1 MRKLT
6 LLFVAG
12 LAAMAQTAPAPP
24 AKQERDLQFEAAKK
38 APGKAAV
45 APVIPRS
52 YALVVGIAQYQ
63 NLPAAAQLKFPERD
77 AEAIYSILISPE
89 GGNFKAENVHML
101 SGPKATL
108 ANLRHEL
115 EEWLPTVTKDDDR
128 VLIYFAGHGFVKGGR
143 AYLAPYD
150 IRADDIPS
158 TGYPMDQL
166 GQVFGTEIKGKWK
179 VLLTDSCHSG
189 AITPVDDNAVL
200 SRRLLDLN
208 KSVFSLTASRD
219 RERSYESDQWGGGH
233 GIFTYYVVRG
243 LEGYADESGDGVVTA
258 DELAEYVRRNVRE
271 ATSGGQNPTSDRGSF
286 DSDMLLAYLPSGVSP
301 GAPPPAKFGTLVI
314 ESNMD
319 GVEVF
324 VNGKSVGVVDK
335 SKPLSLPGLTPGAIT
350 IKAVKMGYEPDGPRE
365 EMVYPG
371 QETTVSVKIII
382 PRRRQKAAVDKFDR
396 GMEFYNK
403 GTPDAYKKAIEEFQA
418 AFQTDPAYSQAALY
432 MARVYQ
438 ALFDLD
444 NARLW
449 AKKAIEIDPDYM
461 DARAAYGGIL
471 LDVGDFDEAIRQL
484 NLVTHRDRTNQ
495 IALYLQARTYFMKE
509 MFEQSVDS
517 ARAAIVIAP
526 NNGEAHLWLAESLR
540 HLKRYDD
547 SSREYKKYLEFSNFD
562 PTAAGKT
569 GYYFTLVAFG
579 VGTKKRAA
587 QRDIWKEQRYIANFG
602 LCENAKNQ
610 GRYDEAIGYCR
621 EALRY
626 DPEDAF
632 TFYELGLAYEFQ
644 ARETGTIELLAAAR
658 TSFSKMLNLNSDLAE
673 SEIAR
678 KNIATIDAYLRDN
691 R

>member
-1 MRKLT
+1 MRKLF
-6 LLFVAG
+6 LIFVAG
-12 LAAMAQTAPAPP
+12 LALLAQTAPAPP
-24 AKQERDLQFEAAKK
+24 SKHERDLQFEAKK
-38 APGKAAV
+38 AAPAKATV
-45 APVIPRS
+45 APVIPHS

-63 NLPAAAQLKFPERD
+63 NLPAAAQLKYPERD

-89 GGNFKAENVHML
+89 GGNFKAENVHIL

-108 ANLRHEL
+108 ASVRKEL
-115 EEWLPTVTKDDDR
+115 EEWLPSVTKDDDR
-128 VLIYFAGHGFVKGGR
+128 VLIYFAGHGFVKSGR

-150 IRADDIPS
+150 IKPDDIPA

-166 GQVFGTEIKGKWK
+166 GEVFGTQIKGKWK
-179 VLLTDSCHSG
+179 VLLTDACHSG

-200 SRRLLDLN
+200 SRHLLDLN
-208 KSVFSLTASRD
+208 KSVFSLSASRD
-219 RERSYESDQWGGGH
+219 RERSYESDQWGSGH

-271 ATSGGQNPTSDRGSF
+271 ATNGGQNPTSDRGSF

-314 ESNMD
+314 EANMD

-335 SKPLSLPGLTPGAIT
+335 GKPLSLPGLTPGAVT

-365 EMVYPG
+365 EMIYPG
-371 QETTVSVKIII
+371 QETTVSVKIVI
-382 PRRRQKAAVDKFDR
+382 PRRRQKAAVDKFDH
-396 GMEFYNK
+396 GMELYNK
-403 GTPDAYKKAIEEFQA
+403 GTPDAYKKAVEEFQA
-418 AFQTDPAYSQAALY
+418 AFHEDATYSQAALY
-432 MARVYQ
+432 LARVYQ
-438 ALFDLD
+438 ALYDLD
-444 NARLW
+444 NARQW

-471 LDVGDFDEAIRQL
+471 LDVGDYDEAIRQL
-484 NLVTHRDRTNQ
+484 NLVTHRDPKNQ
-495 IALYLQARTYFMKE
+495 VALYLQARTYFMKE
-509 MFEQSVDS
+509 MYAQSVDS
-517 ARAAIVIAP
+517 SQAAIALAP

-540 HLKRYDD
+540 HLKQFDD
-547 SSREYKKYLEFSNFD
+547 SSREYKRYLELSNFD

-569 GYYFTLVAFG
+569 GYVVGLALIG

-587 QRDIWKEQRYIANFG
+587 QRDVWKEQRYIANFG
-602 LCENAKNQ
+602 LCENAKNL
-610 GRYDEAIGYCR
+610 GRYEEAIGHCR

-644 ARETGTIELLAAAR
+644 ARETGALELLAAAR

-673 SEIAR
+673 SELAR
-678 KNIATIDAYLRDN
+678 KNIANIDAYLRDN